1 MKENLCIIG
10 CGWLGKFA
18 GLELSSSYGKVYGS
32 YRSEETKKELKVVNI
47 DPFQLDL
54 TTTDLHVPEEILKSC
69 STVIIAMP
77 PFARQTPE
85 TYGNKLAQIAR
96 QFSPETRFIF
106 TSSTGVYPGSEG
118 IYKEDFE
125 CADTH
130 VICHAENELRKAV
143 QERLVILRLGGLFGA
158 QRHPIKFLSGREM
171 ATNGSEPINLIHRN
185 DIVRLIKHVLSENL
199 FPLLLNVSFPL
210 NETKQSYYDHVAEKN
225 SLSLPQWGTAEGAKR
240 VISTEKLMTLE
251 GFDLIFNPLDFTF
264 E

>member
-10 CGWLGKFA
+10 CGWLGKFS
-18 GLELSSSYGKVYGS
+18 GQELSPSFEKVYGS
-32 YRSEETKKELKVVNI
+32 YRSEETKEGLKVVNI
-47 DPFQLDL
+47 EPFQLDL
-54 TTTDLHVPEEILKSC
+54 TTNNLHVPEEILKSC
-69 STVIIAMP
+69 NTVIIAMP

-85 TYGNKLAQIAR
+85 IYGNKLAQVAR
-96 QFSPETRFIF
+96 QFSPETRFVF
-106 TSSTGVYPGSEG
+106 TSSTGVYPNSEG
-118 IYKEDFE
+118 VYNEEFE
-125 CADTH
+125 CDDTN
-130 VICHAENELRKAV
+130 VICHAEKELRTAV
-143 QERLVILRLGGLFGA
+143 KDRLVILRLGGLFGA

-225 SLSLPQWGTAEGAKR
+225 SLSLPQWGITEGAKR
-240 VISTEKLMTLE
+240 VISTKKLTTLE

>member
-18 GLELSSSYGKVYGS
+18 GEQLSSSFKNVYGS
-32 YRSEETKKELKVVNI
+32 YRSEETKEGLEAVNI
-47 DPFQLDL
+47 LPFQLDL
-54 TTTDLHVPEEILKSC
+54 ATTDLRVPEEILKSC
-69 STVIIAMP
+69 NTVIIAMP

-85 TYGNKLAQIAR
+85 MYGNKLALIAR
-96 QFSPETRFIF
+96 QFSLETRFVF
-106 TSSTGVYPGSEG
+106 TSSTGVYPVSDGVYTE
-118 IYKEDFE
+118 EFE
-125 CADTH
+125 CADTN
-130 VICHAENELRKAV
+130 VICHAENELRKVV

-210 NETKQSYYDHVAEKN
+210 NETKQSYYDHVAKKN
-225 SLSLPQWGTAEGAKR
+225 SLSLPKWGTAVGAKR
-240 VISTEKLMTLE
+240 MISTEKLMTLE